1 MPKRSQAV
9 RPNDSGFTLV
19 ELLVVIVVL
28 GVLVSIV
35 VFGVAQ
41 FRGDSEST
49 ACEADAK
56 IVRSAAS
63 AYELQQGSYP
73 DNEAALVVA
82 GYIKDPP
89 LGVAYTFDQGTKT
102 VTQEACAL

>member
-1 MPKRSQAV
+1 VPKRSRAV

-19 ELLVVIVVL
+19 EMLITIVVL
-28 GVLVSIV
+28 TVLVSIV

-63 AYELQQGSYP
+63 AYELQRGSYP
-73 DNEAALVVA
+73 ADEAALVLT

-89 LGVAYTFDQGTKT
+89 PGVAYTFDQGTKT
-102 VTQEACAL
+102 VMQEACAL